1 MRGSSKRQKIA
12 QHKRANACKHKRAP
26 HPLRASAKRPLPSK
40 GEVTSDNHLAKF
52 EHVTRDPDSVRRA
65 RESRK
70 DQTSAETKL
79 WSLLRDRRLIKR
91 KFRRQHTIGP
101 WVADF
106 ACPAIHLAIEVDGP
120 SHDTPDQQAWD
131 EMKTEYLRKSGWRV
145 MRIKNADIYLAFG
158 EVEAQIISEIG
169 D

>member
-1 MRGSSKRQKIA
+1 M
-12 QHKRANACKHKRAP
+12 
-26 HPLRASAKRPLPSK
+26 
-40 GEVTSDNHLAKF
+40 
-52 EHVTRDPDSVRRA
+52 TRDPDSVRRA
-65 RESRK
+65 REGRK

>member
-1 MRGSSKRQKIA
+1 VK
-12 QHKRANACKHKRAP
+12 
-26 HPLRASAKRPLPSK
+26 
-40 GEVTSDNHLAKF
+40 
-52 EHVTRDPDSVRRA
+52 RDPDAIRRA
-65 RESRK
+65 RASRK
-70 DQTSAETKL
+70 EPTSAEAKL

-91 KFRRQHTIGP
+91 KFRRQHPIGP

-106 ACPAIHLAIEVDGP
+106 ACPAIHLVIEVDGP

-131 EMKTEYLRKSGWRV
+131 DMKTEYLRTSGWRV

-158 EVEAQIISEIG
+158 EIEAQIIAAIA

>member
-1 MRGSSKRQKIA
+1 
-12 QHKRANACKHKRAP
+12 
-26 HPLRASAKRPLPSK
+26 LRLTVPSPNRERVAAKRP
-40 GEVTSDNHLAKF
+40 GEGSQQLQKEANSRYGFAVKS
-52 EHVTRDPDSVRRA
+52 DPDSLRRA

-70 DQTSAETKL
+70 NPTRAEEKL
-79 WSLLRDRRLIKR
+79 WSLLRNRRLIKR
-91 KFRRQHTIGP
+91 KFRRQHPIGP

-106 ACPAIHLAIEVDGP
+106 ACPAIRLAIEVDGP

-131 EMKTEYLRKSGWRV
+131 EMKTKYLRTSGWRV

-158 EVEAQIISEIG
+158 EVEAQIISAIG